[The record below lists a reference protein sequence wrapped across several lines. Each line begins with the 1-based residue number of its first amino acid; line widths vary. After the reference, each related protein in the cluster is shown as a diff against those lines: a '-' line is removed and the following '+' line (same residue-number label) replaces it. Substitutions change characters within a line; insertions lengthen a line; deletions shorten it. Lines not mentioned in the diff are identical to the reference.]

1 MYIINNVT
9 RKKFQNKLANK
20 NISSDKNDKEKEGIQ
35 NTQKISLI
43 NNIYRNNQHSQKES
57 KLIELNNS
65 SDNQKP
71 KNRFLYRFEK
81 NKIFKN
87 EEFNNKTTMNY
98 LENLIRNQMPNI
110 SSNFDMKKNNSK
122 IKIRKSPE
130 DSNKKRG
137 KKKFFEIKNKELL
150 SFNNEK
156 TIQVPIIKNTKD
168 INNNELSKKINDFNS
183 LSEKIGRAHVW
194 TPVT

>member
-137 KKKFFEIKNKELL
+137 KKKFFEINCFPSIMKKQFKFQLL
-150 SFNNEK
+150 K
-156 TIQVPIIKNTKD
+156 TPRT
-168 INNNELSKKINDFNS
+168 
-183 LSEKIGRAHVW
+183 
-194 TPVT
+194 